1 MKIAVLGT
9 GVVGRTL
16 ASSLVA
22 GGHEVCMG
30 SRSADHPGAGE
41 WAESSGVGA
50 SRGTFADAAAFG
62 DVVLN
67 CTAGIASLDALDA
80 AGARNLEGKVLI
92 DLANPL
98 DFSRGMP
105 PTLTVCNDDSLG
117 ERIQAR
123 FPGARVVKTFN
134 TLNFALMVE
143 PEAVPGDH
151 VIFLSGE
158 DVDAKSRV
166 RGWLGAW
173 FGWRPEQVVD
183 LGGIQTARGTE
194 MMLPLWLSLFG
205 VEGGPYFNFEIRRG
219 RPGA

>member
-1 MKIAVLGT
+1 M
-9 GVVGRTL
+9 
-16 ASSLVA
+16 
-22 GGHEVCMG
+22 
-30 SRSADHPGAGE
+30 
-41 WAESSGVGA
+41 
-50 SRGTFADAAAFG
+50 
-62 DVVLN
+62 
-67 CTAGIASLDALDA
+67 
-80 AGARNLEGKVLI
+80 LI